1 MAPRPRNR
9 KNVSLPPNVYPNRG
23 SYVWKHP
30 VTGKRYGLGSNKA
43 VALAQAH
50 EANLS
55 VLNLLEKPRLVHRI
69 AGQPETLSE
78 WLDQYKEIVDKRYT
92 DNKIAKST
100 RDDRKQKCNTINGKI
115 GETLLK
121 QVSTRTIA
129 DFLKTY
135 DDEGKARMGQAMRS
149 LLLDIFREAISAGW
163 CDRNPVEVTRSERVK
178 TKRER
183 LSLDQFM
190 AIYAK
195 AKEESPEW
203 MTHCLELAIL
213 TAQRRGDLAKMKYTD
228 IKDGCLNVIQ
238 QKNKCA
244 DEIGHKVAIP
254 MEIVVTRF
262 SLQTTL
268 AKTRNVVSR
277 HLIHHTKQ
285 VGRAKLGSKVR
296 DVSLAQ
302 EFARL
307 RDLVGITGEN
317 PPTLHEVRSLAA
329 RLYTETYGKEF
340 ANALLGH
347 KSVKMTELYLDERD
361 GWFRPRIAKSASI

>member
-9 KNVSLPPNVYPNRG
+9 KNISLPPNVYPNRG
-23 SYVWKHP
+23 AYVWKHP
-30 VTGKRYGLGSNKA
+30 VTGRRFGLGSDRQKA
-43 VALAQAH
+43 FAEAH

-55 VLNLLEKPRLVHRI
+55 VLGLLEKPRLVHRI
-69 AGQPETLSE
+69 AGRPETLAD
-78 WLDQYKEIVDKRYT
+78 WLEEYKATVDKRYA
-92 DNKIAKST
+92 DDKIAKST
-100 RDDRKQKCNTINGKI
+100 RDDRKQKCNTIAGKI

-149 LLLDIFREAISAGW
+149 LMLDIFREAIAAGW
-163 CDRNPVEVTRSERVK
+163 CDRNPVEVTRAERVK

-203 MTHCLELAIL
+203 MAHCLELALL

-238 QKNKCA
+238 QKNTRT

-254 MEIVVTRF
+254 MELAVAGF
-262 SLQTTL
+262 SLQATVTR
-268 AKTRNVVSR
+268 TRNVVSR

-285 VGRAKLGSKVR
+285 AGRAKVGSNVR

-329 RLYTETYGKEF
+329 RLYTEKYGKEF

-347 KSVKMTELYLDERD
+347 KSAKMTELYLDERD
-361 GWFRPRIAKSASI
+361 GWFRPKIAS

>member
-9 KNVSLPPNVYPNRG
+9 KNIILPPNVYPNRG

-43 VALAQAH
+43 EAFAQAH

-69 AGQPETLSE
+69 TGQPETLAE
-78 WLDQYKEIVDKRYT
+78 WLEQYKEIVDKRYA
-92 DNKIAKST
+92 DDKIAKST
-100 RDDRKQKCNTINGKI
+100 RDDRKQKCNTIASNI
-115 GETLLK
+115 GGTLLN

-135 DDEGKARMGQAMRS
+135 DENGKARMGQAMRS

-183 LSLDQFM
+183 LSFEQFT

-195 AKEESPEW
+195 AKDESPEW
-203 MTHCLELAIL
+203 MVHALELAIL
-213 TAQRRGDLAKMKYTD
+213 TGQRRGDLSNMKYRNITG
-228 IKDGCLNVIQ
+228 GCYNVIQ
-238 QKNKCA
+238 QKNKRT
-244 DEIGHKVAIP
+244 DEVGHKVAIP
-254 MEIVVTRF
+254 LELAIAGF
-262 SLQTTL
+262 NLQTTI
-268 AKTRNVVSR
+268 AKTKNVVSQY
-277 HLIHHTKQ
+277 LIHHTKQ
-285 VGRAKLGSKVR
+285 AGRAKVGSKVR
-296 DVSLAQ
+296 ALSLAQ
-302 EFARL
+302 EFKRL
-307 RDLVGITGEN
+307 RQLVGITGEN
-317 PPTLHEVRSLAA
+317 PPTIHEVRSLSA
-329 RLYTETYGKEF
+329 RLYTEKYGKEF

-347 KSVKMTELYLDERD
+347 KSAKMTDLYLDERD
-361 GWFRPRIAKSASI
+361 GWFRPKISV